1 MKKLL
6 FALSAL
12 ALAACGQ
19 TPAGVDDAAP
29 GGAAPLEAPAETDTA
44 PGEDDL
50 RVQPEMDAL
59 DRMGDACGMAPFR
72 RYLGQPASDIP
83 QADLPA
89 RARIVGPG
97 TRVTMDYAPRRL
109 NILTDEAGAIIGFK
123 CG

>member
-1 MKKLL
+1 MRKLL

-19 TPAGVDDAAP
+19 SPVDSDITAP
-29 GGAAPLEAPAETDTA
+29 GAAQPVEAPAESV
-44 PGEDDL
+44 PGEGDT

-97 TRVTMDYAPRRL
+97 SRVTMDYAPRRL